1 MSLNRKRVGNQS
13 CLLAFVTGKCTDGG
27 AGTPFTAGIGDFGA
41 EKRSQSRFDES
52 PSAHVLRFFLAP
64 DELRAFWKRLEH
76 FAQLLF
82 CERIKLLDANDR
94 SVVDLALR
102 PIIQQIVINL
112 ARAKDDS
119 LHVVG
124 RWNAFS
130 ERV

>member
-1 MSLNRKRVGNQS
+1 MAGE
-13 CLLAFVTGKCTDGG
+13 CADGG
-27 AGTPFTAGIGDFGA
+27 AGTGFTASVGDFGA
-41 EKRSQSRFDES
+41 EKCSQSRLHES

-82 CERIKLLDANDR
+82 CERINLLDANDR

-124 RWNAFS
+124 RTACK
-130 ERV
+130 